1 MDNWSF
7 AINNDNLIKL
17 VLDGKKKATSSLFSG
32 KEPVIG
38 EESII
43 HFDNE
48 KDACIIKIVDYK
60 IIKFNEMTEE
70 FALLEGEGDLS
81 LEYWK
86 KIHYDFFK
94 SIKPD
99 FNEEDQIVIEIFEVV
114 KNLVEERLE
123 LGKQIANKNLDLF
136 GSVDLIEEINAG
148 YNNTIFNVND
158 KYVIKVCTKQE
169 LENKFEVEHEFYLSN
184 EDNIYIPK
192 LYKYDDSKSDCDYV
206 YEIIEMLEGK
216 TLYYYWYKMN
226 ENEREDIIKKV
237 IDIVKQIHL
246 VNAKEYDWAAKI
258 ETDVR
263 ELIEKCK
270 ELFSSED
277 YEIIIKSLDNY
288 KEILS
293 DNRFAFIHN
302 DLHFDNLIYNNGEL
316 KIIDFNDAI
325 SAPIDFE
332 FRQLYC
338 CQEKPWKWAN
348 TEMDPLQK
356 KEDYKY
362 IWDYIRKYYK
372 ELDEIK
378 DLEKRMMIYI
388 IWDNARHLPKYKLQE
403 QIDEI
408 VSNSKKLI

>member
-325 SAPIDFE
+325 NAPIDFE

>member
-226 ENEREDIIKKV
+226 EEEREETIRKV

-325 SAPIDFE
+325 NAPIDFE